1 MSEICRQVHEWVSGV
16 DSFGL
21 PFPEERVPKNGIY
34 VLFEEGEW
42 GHDTSRIVRIGTH
55 TGANQLRSRLKQH
68 FLNRN
73 KDRSIFRKNIG
84 RALLQRDGDPFLQQW
99 EIDLTTRASRERY
112 GADVDREKLASLEQR
127 VSEVIQ
133 TRFRFAVF
141 EIRDRQQRLHL
152 ESHLVS
158 TVSLCTDCGPS
169 EQWLGGHSPKEKI
182 RQSGLWQ
189 VNELYK
195 VPLAPE
201 DLQQLREVTSK
212 NYSATT
218 FPFFNSS

>member
-1 MSEICRQVHEWVSGV
+1 V

-34 VLFEEGEW
+34 VLFEEGER
-42 GHDTSRIVRIGTH
+42 GHGTSRIVRIGTH

-84 RALLQRDGDPFLQQW
+84 RALLQRDGNPFLQQW
-99 EIDLTTRASRERY
+99 EVDLTTRVNREQY
-112 GADVDREKLASLEQR
+112 GAGVDREMLASLEQR

-133 TRFRFAVF
+133 TRFRFAAF
-141 EIRDRQQRLHL
+141 EIPDRQQRLHL
-152 ESHLVS
+152 ASRLVS
-158 TVSLCTDCGPS
+158 TMSLCTECSPS
-169 EQWLGGHSPKEKI
+169 DQWLGRHSPKEKI

-189 VNELYK
+189 VNELHK
-195 VPLAPE
+195 EPLSSQ
-201 DLQQLREVTSK
+201 DLQQLRETASI
-212 NYSATT
+212 NRSLAM
-218 FPFFNSS
+218 

>member
-1 MSEICRQVHEWVSGV
+1 MSEICRQVHEWVSRLE
-16 DSFGL
+16 SFGL
-21 PFPEERVPKNGIY
+21 PFPDERVPKNGIY
-34 VLFEEGEW
+34 VLFEEGER

-84 RALLQRDGDPFLQQW
+84 RALLQRDRDPFLQQW
-99 EIDLTTRASRERY
+99 EIDLTTRANRERY
-112 GADVDREKLASLEQR
+112 GADVDREKLTSLEQR

-141 EIRDRQQRLHL
+141 EIPDRQQRLQI
-152 ESHLVS
+152 ESRLVS
-158 TVSLCTDCGPS
+158 TVSLCADCGPS
-169 EQWLGGHSPKEKI
+169 AQWLGMHSPKAKI
-182 RQSGLWQ
+182 RESGLWQ

-195 VPLAPE
+195 EPLTSQ
-201 DLQQLREVTSK
+201 DLQ
-212 NYSATT
+212 
-218 FPFFNSS
+218 

>member
-21 PFPEERVPKNGIY
+21 PFPEERVPKNGSY

-55 TGANQLRSRLKQH
+55 TGANQLRGRLKQH

-141 EIRDRQQRLHL
+141 KIPDRQQRLHL
-152 ESHLVS
+152 ESRLVS

-169 EQWLGGHSPKEKI
+169 EQWLGRRSPKEKV
-182 RQSGLWQ
+182 QESGLWQ

-195 VPLAPE
+195 EPLTPQ
-201 DLQQLREVTSK
+201 DLQQLRK
-212 NYSATT
+212 N
-218 FPFFNSS
+218 

>member
-1 MSEICRQVHEWVSGV
+1 MSEICRQVHEWVNGLE
-16 DSFGL
+16 SFGL
-21 PFPEERVPKNGIY
+21 PFPEERVPTNGIY
-34 VLFEEGEW
+34 VLFEEGER
-42 GHDTSRIVRIGTH
+42 GHGTSRIVRIGTH

-99 EIDLTTRASRERY
+99 EIDLTTRANRERY

-141 EIRDRQQRLHL
+141 EIPDQQRRLHL
-152 ESHLVS
+152 ESRLVS
-158 TVSLCTDCGPS
+158 TVSLCADCGPS
-169 EQWLGGHSPKEKI
+169 AQWLGMHSPKAKI
-182 RQSGLWQ
+182 RESGLWQ

-195 VPLAPE
+195 EPLTSQ
-201 DLQQLREVTSK
+201 DLQ
-212 NYSATT
+212 
-218 FPFFNSS
+218 